1 MRTRYN
7 TEKEMILAK
16 IGREVE
22 VFDTLPQG
30 WKYLEGTLTEPL
42 GYRWASNGKSIFSKE
57 YEQALVR
64 MEGPKTFEH
73 YHKN

>member
-7 TEKEMILAK
+7 TEKEMILARF
-16 IGREVE
+16 GREIE
-22 VFDTLPQG
+22 VLDTLPEG

-42 GYRWASNGKSIFSKE
+42 GYRWASNGKSIFLRE
-57 YEQALVR
+57 HRQALVR
-64 MEGPKTFEH
+64 MEGPKTFEN